1 MLSGVLFGRAS
12 ALVVF
17 VAVFLSV
24 VSAQDDMVASALKA
38 AAKAVA
44 PSIAAAKFGGK
55 VPTMRNVASEAAR
68 RQKIADEEIVR
79 AYNEFKASPVQV
91 PTYSSPAEANFT
103 ERFMNLF
110 KPNMAMPQLF
120 NQARGAAAPGVP
132 AAAKE
137 FSMFAPAPPPPSVH
151 GKPPPPPGC
160 LPPGEPRRL
169 WAREQVMNVDA
180 KHRSTATMACAYECA
195 LRCSPCKDKP
205 DPSLG
210 RKTNNI
216 FGATS
221 FIERSITMQKVI
233 EDGNHDMAKCETE
246 CTPGCM
252 KDPAVSA
259 AADEKGKPKPS
270 SFLQVGSSVEAPKLT
285 PKQTLLLRAHMAQ
298 KFQSSGGPSQLKSNS
313 NSRSKIVK
321 PTYADQRG
329 ISDGSPLTAHR
340 FQAARLGGTTH
351 NLGAASAQAGT
362 SENGK
367 AGAGGPWWL
376 NPPPW
381 WLPPPPEWGSPPPS
395 VYSPFYSPYSISQP
409 QGANAG
415 QNHAPAY
422 SPTPLPYF
430 FLQTGQ
436 NVEQRRHQKQN

>member
-1 MLSGVLFGRAS
+1 MRSGVMFGRAS
-12 ALVVF
+12 ALLVF

-24 VSAQDDMVASALKA
+24 ASAQDDMVASAMKA
-38 AAKAVA
+38 AAKAVG
-44 PSIAAAKFGGK
+44 PSIAAAKFGVK
-55 VPTMRNVASEAAR
+55 SPTMQNVAEEAAR

-110 KPNMAMPQLF
+110 KPNLAMPQF
-120 NQARGAAAPGVP
+120 FGQAPGAAAPGTS
-132 AAAKE
+132 AGAGATTQ

-205 DPSLG
+205 NPNLG
-210 RKTNNI
+210 RKVNNI

-221 FIERSITMQKVI
+221 FIERSITMQKII

-252 KDPAVSA
+252 KNPAVVKP
-259 AADEKGKPKPS
+259 ADGKAGPS

-298 KFQSSGGPSQLKSNS
+298 KFQASGSSQLKSNS
-313 NSRSKIVK
+313 NSKSKIVK

-329 ISDGSPLTAHR
+329 ISDGSPSTAHR

-351 NLGAASAQAGT
+351 NLGAASAQAGM
-362 SENGK
+362 SESGK

-430 FLQTGQ
+430 FFQTGE
-436 NVEQRRHQKQN
+436 NVEQRHYPKQN